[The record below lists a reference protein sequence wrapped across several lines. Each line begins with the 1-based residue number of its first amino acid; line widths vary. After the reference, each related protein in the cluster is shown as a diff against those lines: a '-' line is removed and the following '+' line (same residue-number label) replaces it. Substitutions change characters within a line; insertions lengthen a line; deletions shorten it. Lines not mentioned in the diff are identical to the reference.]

1 MTMNKKM
8 GRKAMSSKN
17 IVGYA
22 KAALL
27 SVGAAALLS
36 ACYTA
41 EDGRKGLSLP
51 GISDLAQLLGGPTAE
66 EKEAKARKLALRS
79 LHLTDPAR
87 EDDLNEV
94 WKDIVVWTDA
104 RLLSDSR
111 LSIRSKGRFFGS
123 KRHSETNFFIR
134 AAAETMRNDYDGF
147 VIVHMDY
154 FGVAPKIFSLTPDI
168 SLGGRRW
175 IGNYENFR
183 ENMNEQNLF
192 DNPEKAGRK
201 TMDGVILMMN
211 KEDFPNR
218 DRFNANEIYLNYLTY
233 EQP

>member
-1 MTMNKKM
+1 MSF
-8 GRKAMSSKN
+8 RKLFKHSKTS
-17 IVGYA
+17 
-22 KAALL
+22 LL
-27 SVGAAALLS
+27 SVCAAALLAS
-36 ACYTA
+36 CASINDPFEGMNVPVLTNLVQIL
-41 EDGRKGLSLP
+41 K
-51 GISDLAQLLGGPTAE
+51 GPTAE
-66 EKEAKARKLALRS
+66 EKEARARKIALRS

-87 EDDLNEV
+87 EEDLNKV
-94 WKDIVVWTDA
+94 WKDIVIWTEA

-134 AAAETMRNDYDGF
+134 AAAETMRNEYDGF

-154 FGVAPKIFSLTPDI
+154 FDVAPKIFSLTPDI

-211 KEDFPNR
+211 DEDFPNR

-233 EQP
+233 ERP